1 MNSEDDLLRGLPCYD
16 VAPAVADEIQRR
28 AHVLLR
34 RQEQR
39 LKHPAAVWW
48 ATCYHRVVEPALL
61 IGLGLSYLVWTV
73 QETVALAH

>member
-1 MNSEDDLLRGLPCYD
+1 MNSEDDLLRSLPSHD
-16 VAPAVADEIQRR
+16 VAPRAADEIRRR

-34 RQEQR
+34 QQEQR

-48 ATCYHRVVEPALL
+48 TTCYHRVVEPALL
-61 IGLGLSYLVWTV
+61 IGLGLSYLAWTV

>member
-1 MNSEDDLLRGLPCYD
+1 MNSEDDPLRNLPCYD
-16 VAPAVADEIQRR
+16 VSPHAAGEIQRR

-34 RQEQR
+34 EREQR
-39 LKHPAAVWW
+39 SKHPAAAWW

-61 IGLGLSYLVWTV
+61 IGLGLGYLAWTV